1 MTSENLY
8 CIYKHTSPS
17 GKSYIGQTFRL
28 VEREKEHQTTNH
40 CPSFRGAIDKYGWD
54 NFTHEILE
62 EELTLE
68 EANEREEY
76 YISFYNSLVPNGYN
90 LQSGG
95 LNSKMSEE
103 TCKKMAIS
111 HTGKP
116 SPMLN
121 KSHTEETK
129 QHLSEVLSGEN
140 SPWFGREHTT
150 DTIKLQSE
158 LKKGKNNP
166 MYGRTGKDCP
176 SYGKDGENSFSAKSY
191 IITFPDGNEEIIKGL
206 SKFCR
211 EHKIN
216 QAHMSV
222 RGKTKGYKC
231 KPYIEE
237 DSITQ

>member
-8 CIYKHTSPS
+8 YIYKHTSPS

-28 VEREKEHQTTNH
+28 VEREREHQNTNH

-62 EELTLE
+62 DGLTLE

-76 YISFYNSLVPNGYN
+76 YISFYNSLLPNGYN
-90 LQSGG
+90 LRSGG
-95 LNSKMSEE
+95 NNSKMSEE

-121 KSHTEETK
+121 KTHKEETK

-140 SPWFGREHTT
+140 SPWFGREHTEET
-150 DTIKLQSE
+150 KEKMSE
-158 LKKGKNNP
+158 NHADVSGENNP
-166 MYGRTGKDCP
+166 FFGKTHTNETRN
-176 SYGKDGENSFSAKSY
+176 KRAKSY
-191 IITFPDGNEEIIKGL
+191 IITFPDGHEEVILGMRE
-206 SKFCR
+206 FCR
-211 EHKIN
+211 TNNLDRSHLTIN
-216 QAHMSV
+216 
-222 RGKTKGYKC
+222 GKTKGYKC
-231 KPYIEE
+231 IPYIEE